1 MASAIS
7 CVAAKWTY
15 SKGSAMRG
23 QVVVEF
29 PNVNTAERWYAFAEY
44 AQALEV
50 RDRALASS
58 LVFVDGFSAG

>member
-1 MASAIS
+1 
-7 CVAAKWTY
+7 
-15 SKGSAMRG
+15 MRG